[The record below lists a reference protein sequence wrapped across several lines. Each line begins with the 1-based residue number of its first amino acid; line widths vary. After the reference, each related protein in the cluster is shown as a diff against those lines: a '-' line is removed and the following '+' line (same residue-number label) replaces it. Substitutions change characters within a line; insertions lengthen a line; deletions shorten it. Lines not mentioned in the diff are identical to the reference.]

1 MMGDVGFDALNLLAR
16 ALGAADD
23 WPCAVAR
30 ERAVELY
37 RGGALAG
44 REAVLLGR
52 RVARAF
58 AFGLSPHLDRLHPAP
73 YFSSMFPTV
82 PDGRGGWARAMVWI
96 APHPSG
102 RSRWW
107 NDEGN
112 RSRAVAFFSR
122 LLGRMPFP
130 SEPELPAVIEPGNW
144 WPLAET
150 RSWPEPNLG

>member
-1 MMGDVGFDALNLLAR
+1 MMGRIGFDALNLLAR
-16 ALGAADD
+16 ALGPADE
-23 WPCAVAR
+23 WPARVAR
-30 ERAVELY
+30 ERATELY
-37 RGGALAG
+37 RSGSLAG
-44 REAVLLGR
+44 REVVLLGR

-58 AFGLSPHLDRLHPAP
+58 GRGLSPHFDQLHPSE
-73 YFSSMFPTV
+73 YFSSVYPTV
-82 PDGRGGWARAMVWI
+82 PDGRGGWARACVWL

-107 NDEGN
+107 NDPAN

-144 WPLAET
+144 WALAET
-150 RSWPEPNLG
+150 RSWPEPDLG